1 MTGNI
6 GKGAGIGGAAG
17 AAGGLVRGISQSS
30 KPSQVYKNFVSRCL
44 REKGYEPVG
53 WQ

>member
-1 MTGNI
+1 MLKI
-6 GKGAGIGGAAG
+6 LLLVPIIFVFL
-17 AAGGLVRGISQSS
+17 AAGGLVRGISKSS
-30 KPSQVYKNFVSRCL
+30 KPSHVYKNFVSRCL